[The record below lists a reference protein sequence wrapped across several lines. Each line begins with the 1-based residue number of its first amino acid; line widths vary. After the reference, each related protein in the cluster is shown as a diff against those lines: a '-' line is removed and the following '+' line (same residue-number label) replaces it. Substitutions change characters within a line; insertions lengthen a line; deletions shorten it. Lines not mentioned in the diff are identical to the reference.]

1 MDPTLA
7 AAHMEPPASFNARN
21 VLYLSVLAVGNAVV
35 ISIVAKGLLLL
46 INLIT
51 NISFYGKFSIEE
63 ATPLHNQLGW
73 LVVLVP
79 VLGALVIGVMARYG
93 SSAIRGHGIPEAME
107 QILVNKSRIKPIITF
122 LKPLSAAISIGTGGP
137 FGSEGPIIA
146 TGGAFG
152 SFIGQLLRITATER
166 KILLAAG
173 AAAGMSCIFG
183 SPLAAVILA
192 IELLLFEYSPRSI
205 IPAILGCI
213 TAAAFHHWFWGGAPV
228 FTLPDVPVSG
238 NQALLMYSVIGIVIG
253 LLAALITK
261 AVYAIEDGFEKIPIH
276 WMWWPALGSIV
287 VGLVGYYAPETLGVG
302 YYNINNLLS
311 ASVTLHMLFVLSVMK
326 FISWAFSLGSGTS
339 GGTLAPLLTM
349 GGACGIF
356 VAMVLQAIF
365 PSIVINPS
373 VAALVG
379 MAAMFAGAARALLT
393 SIIFALETTGNA
405 NTLLPLVCACVASY
419 FISFFLMKNTIM
431 TEKIARRG
439 ILTPHTYK
447 PDLLESVLVKEA
459 MMPDI
464 IMVSE
469 ENTIGELRQW
479 MYESKLG
486 TYTLAYP
493 VVSANEELVG
503 IVKTEDVMDPAS
515 PAQAAVS
522 YITST
527 NGVVVSEE
535 NTLRHAVDMMAGHQ
549 QDILPVVA
557 TDNYKQL
564 LGVLNYRS
572 VFAAY
577 RHVKEGEE
585 TATRNISIKRQ
596 VIKLLIRN
604 GIVNKHEA

>member
-1 MDPTLA
+1 MDPALA
-7 AAHMEPPASFNARN
+7 AAHMEPPASFNAGR
-21 VLYLSVLAVGNAVV
+21 VLYLSVLAVANAAV
-35 ISIVAKGLLLL
+35 ISIIAKGLLLL

-51 NISFYGKFSIEE
+51 NLSFYGKFSVEE

-79 VLGALVIGVMARYG
+79 VIGAVIIGIMARYG
-93 SSAIRGHGIPEAME
+93 SAAIRGHGIPEAME
-107 QILVNKSRIKPIITF
+107 QILVNKSKIKPIITF

-146 TGGAFG
+146 TGGALG
-152 SFIGQLLRITATER
+152 SFIGQILRITATER

-192 IELLLFEYSPRSI
+192 IELLLFEFSPRSI
-205 IPAILGCI
+205 IPVILGCI
-213 TAAAFHHWFWGGAPV
+213 TSAAFHHWFWGGAPV
-228 FTLPDVPVSG
+228 FILPDVPAAG
-238 NQALLMYSVIGIVIG
+238 NLALLMYSVIGIVIG

-261 AVYAIEDGFEKIPIH
+261 AVYAIEDGFEKIPVH
-276 WMWWPALGSIV
+276 WMWWPAIGSVV

-302 YYNINNLLS
+302 YFNINNLLS
-311 ASVTLHMLFVLSVMK
+311 ANVTLHMLFVLSVMK

-349 GGACGIF
+349 GGALGILT
-356 VAMVLQAIF
+356 AIILQAIF
-365 PSIVINPS
+365 PSVVINPS

-393 SIIFALETTGNA
+393 SVIFALETTGDA
-405 NTLLPLVCACVASY
+405 DTLLPLVCACVASY

-439 ILTPHTYK
+439 IITPHTYK
-447 PDLLESVLVKEA
+447 PDLLESVQVKEA
-459 MMPDI
+459 MLPDI

-479 MYESKLG
+479 MYENKLG
-486 TYTLAYP
+486 AHSLAYP
-493 VVSANEELVG
+493 VVNANEELVG
-503 IVKTEDVMDPAS
+503 IVKTEDVLDPAS
-515 PAQAAVS
+515 PEQAAVT
-522 YITST
+522 YITNT
-527 NGVVVSEE
+527 NALVVPEE
-535 NTLRHAVDMMAGHQ
+535 TSLRHAVDIMSGHQ
-549 QDILPVVA
+549 QDILPIVVA
-557 TDNYKQL
+557 DNHKHL
-564 LGVLNYRS
+564 LGVLDYRT

-577 RHVKEGEE
+577 RHVKQGEE
-585 TATRNISIKRQ
+585 TATRNISLKRQ
-596 VIKLLIRN
+596 VMKILIRN
-604 GIVNKHEA
+604 GIINKHE